1 MPNLGPLEVL
11 ILIVVVGVVVG
22 AVVAAIRIGR
32 TGSGSSSVP
41 QMRPATPQELHR
53 IVTQLTRQGR
63 QIHAIKELRQFTG
76 LDLRTAKAVV
86 DGVAMGRDMWSHPA
100 MTRFRPA
107 DRDALPHT
115 AGPDLAT
122 RVRELK
128 AAGREEQAVHLVRGE
143 TGMGEQ
149 EARTFVD
156 SL

>member
-1 MPNLGPLEVL
+1 MSNLGLPELL
-11 ILIVVVGVVVG
+11 ILIVVVAVIV
-22 AVVAAIRIGR
+22 AVVLVAIRIGR
-32 TGSGSSSVP
+32 AGNRSSSVP
-41 QMRPATPQELHR
+41 QMRPMTPEELHQV
-53 IVTQLTRQGR
+53 VTRLTLQGR
-63 QIHAIKELRQFTG
+63 QIQAIKELRDFTR
-76 LDLRTAKAVV
+76 LDLPTSKAVV

-107 DRDALPHT
+107 DHDALPRT

-143 TGMGEQ
+143 TGMGEH